1 MAALPP
7 LRFSVNIESMFLKM
21 PFEQRLEHVSALGF
35 TAVEFGTR
43 DGKDMNITL
52 ALKTALRLNISAFS
66 GSTVP
71 LVDPQQHA
79 RFEQEIMRT
88 AALAVDLSCSHLIV
102 HAGTAIPDL
111 PREAQQA
118 SIIKALQRVAPI
130 ASDADL
136 TILLEP
142 LNPVDHPGSYLFSS
156 LEGFK
161 IVQAVGSP
169 HVRLLF
175 NIYHQQISEGNL
187 SARIEKLL
195 PLIGYIRAA
204 DVPGRH
210 EPGTGE
216 INYEYIFA
224 LLREKQYKGYVGLD
238 FQPLVDDRA
247 SLRAVRAM
255 GQ

>member
-35 TAVEFGTR
+35 NAVEFGTR

-52 ALKTALRLNISAFS
+52 ALKTALRLNISAFV
-66 GSTVP
+66 GSTAS
-71 LVDPQQHA
+71 LVDAQQHA
-79 RFEQEIMRT
+79 RFEQDMMRA
-88 AALAVDLSCSHLIV
+88 AALAVDLSCPYLIV
-102 HAGTAIPDL
+102 HAGTALPDI
-111 PREAQQA
+111 PREVQHNNIVEALRKIE
-118 SIIKALQRVAPI
+118 SIAA
-130 ASDADL
+130 DADVVV
-136 TILLEP
+136 LLEP
-142 LNPVDHPGSYLFSS
+142 LNPLDHPGSYLISS

-161 IVQAVGSP
+161 IIQTINSP
-169 HVRLLF
+169 QVRLLY

-187 SARIEKLL
+187 SSRIEKFL
-195 PLIGYIRAA
+195 PLIGYVRAA

-216 INYEYIFA
+216 INYEYLFA
-224 LLREKQYKGYVGLD
+224 LLREKQFKSYIGLD
-238 FQPLVDDRA
+238 FVPLVDDRA